1 MKAKT
6 VFFCTE
12 CGNETSRWQGKC
24 PACGAW
30 NTLVEELAEKKGVTV
45 PEIALAYLFTHPM
58 NAFAVV
64 STTSPERMRMNI
76 GAMDI
81 ELTQEERDYLDLN
94 QDGE

>member
-1 MKAKT
+1 M
-6 VFFCTE
+6 
-12 CGNETSRWQGKC
+12 
-24 PACGAW
+24 
-30 NTLVEELAEKKGVTV
+30 

>member
-1 MKAKT
+1 
-6 VFFCTE
+6 
-12 CGNETSRWQGKC
+12 
-24 PACGAW
+24 
-30 NTLVEELAEKKGVTV
+30 
-45 PEIALAYLFTHPM
+45 M

-64 STTSPERMRMNI
+64 STTSPERMKMNI